1 MYDIFVLFCSW
12 VRLLF
17 DLRWENGD
25 RTLREFLE
33 FGGEPNLFKRNL
45 VSVIVVGT
53 SLSLV
58 SSVAQA
64 APITDQQR
72 NIVPA
77 ILSFDYAV
85 AALGLGFGIDNS
97 FSNQIADGL
106 ITDTGFNWTASGIYQ
121 GSAFQWTSSGTY
133 DVATNSLS
141 WSGSGNYSNSI
152 WSLDGDINWTSDKD
166 FSIAHQTTILVDGN
180 YNSDVTVGR
189 DQGTVKPTI
198 SASSI
203 KYEIERS
210 KHSFWGF
217 LWDIDDGIDNVTVSV
232 DGKIIENNL
241 TIKKESTGVG
251 VNVKLVGGTFTID
264 NNEFHKETKIEPVPE
279 PLTILGS
286 MAALGFGTYAERKRK
301 LSESSAKDNTKV
313 S

>member
-1 MYDIFVLFCSW
+1 M
-12 VRLLF
+12 
-17 DLRWENGD
+17 
-25 RTLREFLE
+25 
-33 FGGEPNLFKRNL
+33 
-45 VSVIVVGT
+45 
-53 SLSLV
+53 

-64 APITDQQR
+64 APLTDQQR

-97 FSNQIADGL
+97 FPSQIADGL
-106 ITDTGFNWTASGIYQ
+106 ITDTGFNWTASGVYQ

-166 FSIAHQTTILVDGN
+166 FSIAHQTTILLDGN

-189 DQGTVKPTI
+189 DQGTVKP
-198 SASSI
+198 SI
-203 KYEIERS
+203 DESDIEYEIERS
-210 KHSFWGF
+210 KHRFWGF
-217 LWDIDDGIDNVTVSV
+217 LWNVDDGV
-232 DGKIIENNL
+232 DKVKVKVKGGKIIENNL
-241 TIKKESTGVG
+241 TIKKDSTGVG

-264 NNEFHKETKIEPVPE
+264 KNEFHKETKIQPVPE
-279 PLTILGS
+279 PSSTLTLL
-286 MAALGFGTYAERKRK
+286 ALGTLGATSTLKRK
-301 LSESSAKDNTKV
+301 LKSSKSSEKETTTV